1 MDGIEAEWGRV
12 NQEVMR
18 SVMRDRSAQFVGRLG
33 WDLCL
38 SPDGL
43 EIDEYDAPETTYM
56 VVHEQFH
63 HVGSC
68 RVRPVRAGTMLL
80 DHFHDAFPEAKS
92 FLAGQESRFF
102 ELTRFC
108 RSPYADAEQ
117 IREMLGRLADL
128 LDNFRNEAGISGY
141 LAVIYP
147 EVGRYLS
154 RIGVK
159 FIRISKSKIDGKTAH
174 LICITDCRD
183 VERLHDEKPE
193 VVCAEPC
200 SDTDVVPAYAMA
212 RSVEKYAA

>member
-1 MDGIEAEWGRV
+1 MQEIQAEWGRV
-12 NQEVMR
+12 EQDVMR

-56 VVHEQFH
+56 VIHEQSR

-68 RVRPVRAGTMLL
+68 RVRPVRAGTMLV
-80 DHFHDAFPEAKS
+80 DHFIDAFPEAVS
-92 FLAGQESRFF
+92 FLAGQERRFF

-108 RSPYADAEQ
+108 RSPSADTDQ
-117 IREMLGRLADL
+117 IREMLGRLANM
-128 LDNFRNEAGISGY
+128 LDNLREESGISGY

-154 RIGVK
+154 RIGVR
-159 FIRISKSKIDGKTAH
+159 FIRISASEIGGKSAH

-183 VERLHDEKPE
+183 VERVHEGKLESGCIEALSNSDSLSEHVMSPRLEKL
-193 VVCAEPC
+193 
-200 SDTDVVPAYAMA
+200 
-212 RSVEKYAA
+212 AA